1 MEVIFK
7 NIKNKDIL
15 ITIVLAILLGIVG
28 YKLIENYNYFFSIIK
43 KLWSLLLPVVYG
55 FVIAYILN
63 PLVKFIKKKF
73 NMKEGIAILVS
84 YLLLTALVIMAF
96 IFLVPNMIN
105 SSIDIISDIPLYI
118 KEAQGWIDNIL
129 NNKSIHEIIVNTG
142 TMKNVNELITQV
154 GSMAVTIL
162 EGTLVYVFAFSSQL
176 VKIFLGLLISIYV
189 LIDKDRIIR
198 ESKKLTFL
206 ILKEEK
212 AKKIIEAIRIYHSMI
227 GAYIGIKAIDSAII
241 GTMALILLTI
251 VKSEY
256 AFLLAIIV
264 GVTNMIPYF
273 GPLVGEVIGF
283 LFNVFVSPT
292 KGVIVFLVLL
302 ALQLF
307 DGWYLDPKLIGDK
320 VGVRALIIIVA
331 VIIGGGF
338 FGPIGMLLASPTA
351 ATIKIYYERLMI
363 KNHDII
369 KNAEKN

>member
-15 ITIVLAILLGIVG
+15 ITIVLAILLGIIG

-63 PLVKFIKKKF
+63 PLVKFIRKKF
-73 NMKEGIAILVS
+73 NVKEGIAILSS
-84 YLLLTALVIMAF
+84 YLLLTALVMIAF

-105 SSIDIISDIPLYI
+105 SSIDIISNTPLYI

-129 NNKSIHEIIVNTG
+129 NNKAIHEIIVNTG

-162 EGTLVYVFAFSSQL
+162 EGALVYVFAFSSQL

-198 ESKKLTFL
+198 ESKKITFL

-212 AKKIIEAIRIYHSMI
+212 AKKLLEAIRIYHSMI

-273 GPLVGEVIGF
+273 GPFIGEIVGF

-292 KGVIVFLVLL
+292 KGIIVFLVLL

>member
-1 MEVIFK
+1 MEIIFK

-43 KLWSLLLPVVYG
+43 KLWSLLLPVMYG

-63 PLVKFIKKKF
+63 PLVKFIRKKF
-73 NMKEGIAILVS
+73 NVKEGIAILSS

-142 TMKNVNELITQV
+142 TMQNVNELITQI

-198 ESKKLTFL
+198 ESKKITFL

-212 AKKIIEAIRIYHSMI
+212 AKKLLEAIRIYHSMI

-292 KGVIVFLVLL
+292 KGIMVFLVLL
-302 ALQLF
+302 VLQLF